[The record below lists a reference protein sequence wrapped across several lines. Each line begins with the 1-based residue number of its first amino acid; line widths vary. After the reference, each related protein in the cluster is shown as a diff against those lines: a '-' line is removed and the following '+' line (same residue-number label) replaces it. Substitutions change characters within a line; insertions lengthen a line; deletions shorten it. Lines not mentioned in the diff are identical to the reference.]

1 MVLTK
6 IYHSLLVNSKVLFE
20 EPYIHNT
27 VVHEYGNQMV
37 IQSLDP
43 STVVSQFVSVHYSSL
58 LKFVSVHL
66 YFYAYNISFI
76 LSEITGYRV
85 TCTPI
90 NGQHGN
96 TLEENVR
103 GHETS
108 CTLENLSPGVEYN
121 VSVYTVKNHLE
132 SYPIS
137 TTVTPGKTP
146 SIVKK

>member
-1 MVLTK
+1 
-6 IYHSLLVNSKVLFE
+6 
-20 EPYIHNT
+20 
-27 VVHEYGNQMV
+27 MV
-37 IQSLDP
+37 IPSLDP
-43 STVVSQFVSVHYSSL
+43 ITVVLQFVSVHYSSL
-58 LKFVSVHL
+58 LKFVSVNFYL
-66 YFYAYNISFI
+66 YTYNIYFT

-90 NGQHGN
+90 NGQQGN

-137 TTVTPGKTP
+137 TTIRPGKTP

>member
-6 IYHSLLVNSKVLFE
+6 IYHSLLVNTKVFFE
-20 EPYIHNT
+20 ELYIHNT
-27 VVHEYGNQMV
+27 MVHDYGNT
-37 IQSLDP
+37 IFGPYYSRI
-43 STVVSQFVSVHYSSL
+43 TVCKCPLQFPIKVCKCPFL
-58 LKFVSVHL
+58 F
-66 YFYAYNISFI
+66 FYTYNIYFT

-90 NGQHGN
+90 NGQQGN

-137 TTVTPGKTP
+137 TTIRPGKTP